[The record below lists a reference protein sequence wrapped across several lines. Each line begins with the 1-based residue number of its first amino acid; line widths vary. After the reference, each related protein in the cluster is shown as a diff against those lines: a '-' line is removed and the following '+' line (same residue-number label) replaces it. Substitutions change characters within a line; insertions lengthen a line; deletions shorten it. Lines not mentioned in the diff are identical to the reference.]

1 MKSRKV
7 VIIGSGM
14 GGLLTGAILSK
25 NGFEVEVLEKNK
37 RIGGCLM
44 SYSRDGGLFETG
56 VHYIGGLD
64 EGQTLNKIFRYSGIL
79 PKLNI
84 SRLDLDGFD
93 QIIFGNF
100 ERKIDF
106 AQSYEGYIETLSQ
119 VFPNER
125 KSLESYCSHIRAVCR
140 RFPLYNLENG
150 SFLEKG
156 DVLETNARS
165 TINSFFS
172 SEILSNSLAA
182 NNLLYAGSS
191 QYSPFYIHAL
201 ITNSYIESAW
211 QCREGGSQIASI
223 LGECIERNGGKIFK
237 DAEVKELI
245 EEEKRISKAFT
256 SDSRVFVGDYFI
268 SDLHPATTIRMIN
281 SESLRKA
288 YINRI
293 VELENSI
300 GVFSLNVT
308 FKEATFPYENHNT
321 YFFQNYRDVWHTT
334 NYTPEKWPDSYA
346 FYLTRGENGY
356 AKSAAIL
363 CYMKFSEVSRW
374 KNTYNTVFNPSSR
387 GNGYLEFKER
397 KAEQLFK
404 LIESNHPGFTGAV
417 KSYHTSTPLTL
428 RDYTGTPEGSIYGIV
443 RDYKNPIRTFIPSR
457 TKIENLLLTGQN
469 LSLHG
474 VLGVSVSALVT
485 CGELL
490 DIESLLTDIRSI

>member
-1 MKSRKV
+1 MKNRKV
-7 VIIGSGM
+7 VIIGSGL
-14 GGLLTGAILSK
+14 GGLLTAAILSK
-25 NGFEVEVLEKNK
+25 NGFEVEVIEKNK

-44 SYSRDGGLFETG
+44 SYQKDGGFFETG

-64 EGQTLNKIFRYSGIL
+64 DGQTLNKIFTYSGIL
-79 PKLNI
+79 PKLKI
-84 SRLDLDGFD
+84 SRLDINGFD
-93 QIIFGNF
+93 QIVFGNF
-100 ERKIDF
+100 DNKIDF
-106 AQSYEGYIETLSQ
+106 AQGYEQYIETLSK

-125 KSLESYCSHIRAVCR
+125 KSLEAYCSHIKAVCR

-156 DVLETNARS
+156 EVLETNAME
-165 TINSFFS
+165 TIGSFFT

-182 NNLLYAGSS
+182 NNLLYAGNSR
-191 QYSPFYIHAL
+191 YSPFYIHAL

-211 QCREGGSQIASI
+211 QCREGGSQIAAI
-223 LGECIERNGGKIFK
+223 LGEFIEENGGKIFRG
-237 DAEVKELI
+237 AEVTELI
-245 EEEKRISKAFT
+245 EEEKIISKAVT
-256 SDSRVFVGDYFI
+256 SDSRIFCGDYFI
-268 SDLHPATTIRMIN
+268 SDLHPAATVKLVK

-293 VELENSI
+293 TELENSI

-308 FKEATFPYENHNT
+308 FKEASFPYENHNT
-321 YFFQNYRDVWHTT
+321 YYFQNHQDVWRTT
-334 NYTPEKWPDSYA
+334 DYIPEKWPNSYA
-346 FYLTRGENGY
+346 FYLTRGENGF

-363 CYMKFSEVSRW
+363 CYMKFSEVARW

-387 GNGYLEFKER
+387 DDGYLEFKER
-397 KAEQLFK
+397 KAELLFK
-404 LIESNHPGFTGAV
+404 LIESNHPGFTMAV
-417 KSYHTSTPLTL
+417 KSYHTATPLTL

-443 RDYKNPIRTFIPSR
+443 RDFKNPIRTFIPSR
-457 TKIENLLLTGQN
+457 TKIKNLLLTGQN

-490 DIESLLTDIRSI
+490 DIESLLADIRRI